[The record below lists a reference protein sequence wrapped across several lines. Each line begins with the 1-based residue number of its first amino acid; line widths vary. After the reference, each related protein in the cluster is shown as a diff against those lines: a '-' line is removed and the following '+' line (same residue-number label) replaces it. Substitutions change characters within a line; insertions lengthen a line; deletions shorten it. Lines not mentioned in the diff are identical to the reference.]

1 MPSYRPE
8 SVGKAIQVAL
18 SEILHT
24 ETRDPGLS
32 EVTITA
38 VTMSRDLRTARVYIS
53 VVSGSVAQTEV
64 LERLMGAISFLRRAL
79 AQRVQL
85 RHVPELVF
93 AWDDSI
99 TQGARIEQLLNNLN
113 T

>member
-38 VTMSRDLRTARVYIS
+38 VTMSRDLRTARVYVS
-53 VVSGSVAQTEV
+53 VMSGAVAQTEV

-99 TQGARIEQLLNNLN
+99 TQGARIEDLLNNLN

>member
-53 VVSGSVAQTEV
+53 VMSGAVAQTEV
-64 LERLMGAISFLRRAL
+64 LDRLMGAISFLRRAL

>member
-32 EVTITA
+32 EITITA
-38 VTMSRDLRTARVYIS
+38 VTMTRDLRTARVYIS
-53 VVSGSVAQTEV
+53 VMSGSAAQTEV
-64 LERLMGAISFLRRAL
+64 LERLMGAMSFLRRAL

-99 TQGARIEQLLNNLN
+99 TQGAKIDQLLNSLN

>member
-32 EVTITA
+32 DVTITS
-38 VTMSRDLRTARVYIS
+38 VDMSRDLRTARVYVS
-53 VVSGSVAQTEV
+53 VMSGSEARTQV
-64 LERLMGAISFLRRAL
+64 LGRLMRAMSFLRRAL

-93 AWDDSI
+93 AWDESM
-99 TQGARIEQLLNNLN
+99 TQGARIDQLLDGLN
-113 T
+113 A

>member
-53 VVSGSVAQTEV
+53 VMSGSVAQTEV

-99 TQGARIEQLLNNLN
+99 TQGAIIEQLLNNLN

>member
-24 ETRDPGLS
+24 ETRDPALS
-32 EVTITA
+32 EVTITSVA
-38 VTMSRDLRTARVYIS
+38 MSRDLRTARVYVS
-53 VVSGSVAQTEV
+53 VMSEPESQAEV
-64 LERLMGAISFLRRAL
+64 LDRLMRAMSFLRRAL

-93 AWDDSI
+93 AWDDSL
-99 TQGARIEQLLNNLN
+99 TEGARIDQLLNSLN

>member
-53 VVSGSVAQTEV
+53 VMSGSVAQTEA
-64 LERLMGAISFLRRAL
+64 LECLMRAISFLRRAL

>member
-38 VTMSRDLRTARVYIS
+38 VTMSRDLRTARVYVS
-53 VVSGSVAQTEV
+53 VMSGSEARTQV
-64 LERLMGAISFLRRAL
+64 LERLMGAMSFLRSAL

-93 AWDDSI
+93 AWDESM
-99 TQGARIEQLLNNLN
+99 TQGARIEELLDSLH

>member
-38 VTMSRDLRTARVYIS
+38 VTMSCDLRTARVYVS
-53 VVSGSVAQTEV
+53 VMSGSESQTEV
-64 LERLMGAISFLRRAL
+64 LERLMGAMSFLRRAL
-79 AQRVQL
+79 APRVRL
-85 RHVPELVF
+85 RHMPELVF

-99 TQGARIEQLLNNLN
+99 TQGAKIEELLNSLN

>member
-8 SVGKAIQVAL
+8 SVGKAVQVAL

-24 ETRDPGLS
+24 ETRDPGLA

-38 VTMSRDLRTARVYIS
+38 VKMSRDLRTARVY
-53 VVSGSVAQTEV
+53 VSAMSDSGAQIQV
-64 LERLMGAISFLRRAL
+64 LERLMGAMSFFRRAL

-99 TQGARIEQLLNNLN
+99 TQGSHIEQLLDNLN

>member
-53 VVSGSVAQTEV
+53 VMSGSVAQTEV

-99 TQGARIEQLLNNLN
+99 TQGAKIEQLLNNLS

>member
-38 VTMSRDLRTARVYIS
+38 VTMSRDLRTARVYVS
-53 VVSGSVAQTEV
+53 VMSGTVAQTEV
-64 LERLMGAISFLRRAL
+64 LERLMGAMSFLRRAL

-93 AWDDSI
+93 SWDDSI
-99 TQGARIEQLLNNLN
+99 TQGAKIEQLLNSLN

>member
-18 SEILHT
+18 SEILHM
-24 ETRDPGLS
+24 EIRDPGLS

-38 VTMSRDLRTARVYIS
+38 VEMSRDLRTARVYVS
-53 VVSGSVAQTEV
+53 VMSGPRAQTQV
-64 LERLMGAISFLRRAL
+64 LERLMRAMSFLRRAL

-93 AWDDSI
+93 AWDDSL
-99 TQGARIEQLLNNLN
+99 TQGSRIEQLLDSLN

>member
-38 VTMSRDLRTARVYIS
+38 VAMSRDLRTAKVYVS
-53 VVSGSVAQTEV
+53 VLSGTGAQTQV
-64 LERLMGAISFLRRAL
+64 LERLMGAVSFLRRAL

-93 AWDDSI
+93 AWDESI
-99 TQGARIEQLLNNLN
+99 TQGARIDQLLNSLN

>member
-53 VVSGSVAQTEV
+53 VMSGSVAQTEV
-64 LERLMGAISFLRRAL
+64 LECLMGAISFLRRAL

>member
-1 MPSYRPE
+1 MPSYRTE

-24 ETRDPGLS
+24 ETRDPGLYD
-32 EVTITA
+32 VTITS
-38 VTMSRDLRTARVYIS
+38 VDMSRDLRTARVYVS
-53 VVSGSVAQTEV
+53 VMNSSEARTQV
-64 LERLMGAISFLRRAL
+64 LQRLMRAMSFLRRAL

-93 AWDDSI
+93 AWDDSM
-99 TQGARIEQLLNNLN
+99 TQGARIDQLLDGLN

>member
-53 VVSGSVAQTEV
+53 VMSGSVAQTEV
-64 LERLMGAISFLRRAL
+64 LDRLMGAISFLRRAL

-99 TQGARIEQLLNNLN
+99 TQGARIEQLLNSLN

>member
-18 SEILHT
+18 SEILHM
-24 ETRDPGLS
+24 ETRDPSLS

-38 VTMSRDLRTARVYIS
+38 VEMSRDLRTARVYVS
-53 VVSGSVAQTEV
+53 VRSGAVVQTQV

-99 TQGARIEQLLNNLN
+99 TQGAKIEQLLNNLN

>member
-32 EVTITA
+32 EITITA
-38 VTMSRDLRTARVYIS
+38 VTMTRDLRTARVYIS
-53 VVSGSVAQTEV
+53 VMSGSAEQTEV

-99 TQGARIEQLLNNLN
+99 TQGAIIEQLLNNLN

>member
-32 EVTITA
+32 EVTIMS
-38 VTMSRDLRTARVYIS
+38 VTMSRDLRTARVYVS
-53 VVSGSVAQTEV
+53 VMSDSGAQPQV
-64 LERLMGAISFLRRAL
+64 LERLMGAMSFFRRVL

-99 TQGARIEQLLNNLN
+99 TQGAKIEHLLNSLN

>member
-18 SEILHT
+18 SEILHM

-38 VTMSRDLRTARVYIS
+38 VEMSRDLRTARVYFS
-53 VVSGSVAQTEV
+53 VMGGAEAQIQV
-64 LERLMGAISFLRRAL
+64 HERLIGAMSFFRRTL
-79 AQRVQL
+79 AQRVHL

-93 AWDDSI
+93 ALDDSI
-99 TQGARIEQLLNNLN
+99 TQGARMEQLLNSLN

>member
-32 EVTITA
+32 EITITA
-38 VTMSRDLRTARVYIS
+38 VTMTRDLRTARVYIS
-53 VVSGSVAQTEV
+53 VMSGSAEQTEV

-99 TQGARIEQLLNNLN
+99 TQGARIEQLLNSLN

>member
-38 VTMSRDLRTARVYIS
+38 VTMSRDLRTARVYVS
-53 VVSGSVAQTEV
+53 VMSGAVAQTQA

-99 TQGARIEQLLNNLN
+99 TQGAKIEQLLNNLN

>member
-38 VTMSRDLRTARVYIS
+38 VAMSRDLRTAKVYVS
-53 VVSGSVAQTEV
+53 VMSGTGAQTQV
-64 LERLMGAISFLRRAL
+64 LERLMGAVSFLRRAL

-93 AWDDSI
+93 AWDESI
-99 TQGARIEQLLNNLN
+99 TQGARIDQLLNSLN

>member
-1 MPSYRPE
+1 MPSYRPQ

-38 VTMSRDLRTARVYIS
+38 VEMSRDLRTARVYFS
-53 VVSGSVAQTEV
+53 AMGGGESQTRV
-64 LERLMGAISFLRRAL
+64 LERLMRAMSFLRRAL
-79 AQRVQL
+79 AQRVHL

-93 AWDDSI
+93 ALDDSI
-99 TQGARIEQLLNNLN
+99 TQGTRIEQLLNSLD

>member
-53 VVSGSVAQTEV
+53 VMSGSVAQTEV

>member
-24 ETRDPGLS
+24 ETRDPGLA
-32 EVTITA
+32 EVTIMA
-38 VTMSRDLRTARVYIS
+38 VEMSRDLRTARVYVS
-53 VVSGSVAQTEV
+53 VMGEEAKMQV
-64 LERLMGAISFLRRAL
+64 LERLMGAISFFRRAL
-79 AQRVQL
+79 AQRVHL

-93 AWDDSI
+93 ALDDSI
-99 TQGARIEQLLNNLN
+99 TQGARIEQLLNSLN
-113 T
+113 A

>member
-1 MPSYRPE
+1 MPSYRTE

-32 EVTITA
+32 DVTITS
-38 VTMSRDLRTARVYIS
+38 VDMSRDLRTARVYVS
-53 VVSGSVAQTEV
+53 VMNSSEARTQV
-64 LERLMGAISFLRRAL
+64 LGRLMRAMSFLRRAL

-93 AWDDSI
+93 AWDDSM
-99 TQGARIEQLLNNLN
+99 TQGARIDQLLDGLN

>member
-38 VTMSRDLRTARVYIS
+38 VTMSRDLRTARVYVS
-53 VVSGSVAQTEV
+53 VMSGAVAQTEV
-64 LERLMGAISFLRRAL
+64 IERLMGAISFLRRAL

-99 TQGARIEQLLNNLN
+99 TQGARIEDLLNNLN

>member
-1 MPSYRPE
+1 MPYRVE

-24 ETRDPGLS
+24 ETRDPGLAN
-32 EVTITA
+32 VTITS
-38 VTMSRDLRTARVYIS
+38 VKMSRDLRTAKVYVSAMPGAEDRV
-53 VVSGSVAQTEV
+53 VA
-64 LERLMGAISFLRRAL
+64 RLVGAMAFFRRAL

-93 AWDDSI
+93 ARDESI
-99 TQGARIEQLLNNLN
+99 AHGARIDQLLDSLN
-113 T
+113 A

>member
-38 VTMSRDLRTARVYIS
+38 VDMSRDLRTARVYVS
-53 VVSGSVAQTEV
+53 VMSGSGVQTQV
-64 LERLMGAISFLRRAL
+64 LGRLMRAMSFLRRAL

-93 AWDDSI
+93 AWDESM
-99 TQGARIEQLLNNLN
+99 TQGARIDQLLDGLN

>member
-8 SVGKAIQVAL
+8 SVGKAVQVAL
-18 SEILHT
+18 SEILHM
-24 ETRDPGLS
+24 ETRDPGLA

-38 VTMSRDLRTARVYIS
+38 VAMSRDLRTARVYVS
-53 VVSGSVAQTEV
+53 VMSGAGVQTQV
-64 LERLMGAISFLRRAL
+64 LERLMGAMSFLRRAL

-99 TQGARIEQLLNNLN
+99 TQGSHIEQLLNRLN

>member
-1 MPSYRPE
+1 MPYRVE

-24 ETRDPGLS
+24 ETRDPGLAD
-32 EVTITA
+32 VTITS
-38 VTMSRDLRTARVYIS
+38 VKMSRDLRTAKVYVSAMPGAEDRV
-53 VVSGSVAQTEV
+53 VA
-64 LERLMGAISFLRRAL
+64 RLMGAMAFLRRAL

-93 AWDDSI
+93 TRDESI
-99 TQGARIEQLLNNLN
+99 AHGARIDQLLDSLN
-113 T
+113 A

>member
-1 MPSYRPE
+1 MPSYRQE
-8 SVGKAIQVAL
+8 SVGKAVQVAL
-18 SEILHT
+18 SEILHM
-24 ETRDPGLS
+24 ETRDPGLA

-38 VTMSRDLRTARVYIS
+38 VKMSRDLRTARVYVS
-53 VVSGSVAQTEV
+53 VMNDSGAQTQV
-64 LERLMGAISFLRRAL
+64 LERLMGAMSFLRRAL

-99 TQGARIEQLLNNLN
+99 THGSHIEQLLNSLN